1 MKKVTVRLQD
11 TVDAALVEGLEALA
25 KAQGRKRAE
34 LLEDAIR
41 ILLSPLPAL
50 MRAAEVVDQAQ
61 QRQRA
66 VEDQIRVV
74 ADFVVDAT
82 RSREGEM

>member
-1 MKKVTVRLQD
+1 MKKPTVRLQD
-11 TVDAALVEGLEALA
+11 SVNANLVEGLDALA
-25 KAQGRKRAE
+25 QATGRRRAE
-34 LLEDAIR
+34 LLEEAIR
-41 ILLSPLPAL
+41 ILLNPLPTL
-50 MRAAEVVDQAQ
+50 TRAAEMAEQAQ

-82 RSREGEM
+82 RSREGEI

>member
-1 MKKVTVRLQD
+1 
-11 TVDAALVEGLEALA
+11 
-25 KAQGRKRAE
+25 
-34 LLEDAIR
+34 
-41 ILLSPLPAL
+41 
-50 MRAAEVVDQAQ
+50 MRAAEMADQAQ